1 MSNTEIVLT
10 FLKLCVPSVISFL
23 FMEVPMAINYVI
35 AGHLKDGT
43 VLASI
48 GIGCTALNLLAIAIF
63 HGINSAQES
72 LASQAYGSGR
82 LDLCMVYLNRG
93 RVCILAIQAPTIF
106 LLYFFSKNFWT
117 NTLSSIVYVQTVI
130 KAANEACKNTMN
142 PPTY

>member
-1 MSNTEIVLT
+1 
-10 FLKLCVPSVISFL
+10 
-23 FMEVPMAINYVI
+23 MAINYVI

-106 LLYFFSKNFWT
+106 LLYFFSEEILILFGQPEST
-117 NTLSSIVYVQTVI
+117 I
-130 KAANEACKNTMN
+130 ANAQQYIFYSL
-142 PPTY
+142 PGLFFYA